1 MLSDVKHTI
10 TDFGIGSSVTKGE
23 GLHIKVGVSNIK
35 SDVPITITDNMTND
49 EIREKVGNSPLAD
62 GLIDSLFGGCKTIYA
77 MPVKVAE
84 DGAIKEESKNLTT
97 GTIAIEGKPTNAFKL
112 KVVVVNSGA
121 LNVGIFKYYLNGLE
135 SDELTIPQ
143 NGTYSVDGYGVNI
156 KFTGD
161 NFVKDE
167 YIEVS
172 TTRPKTN
179 IANILQALEY
189 VKKSSLNFEFIH
201 ILGESE
207 KEVWSSLVVEEQ
219 NFFDKYKKPC
229 IFVCEARK
237 IQEAENIDQY
247 TEYLRNEKKGIV
259 SRGLQVVVSR
269 ATYMRDGKEVEENV
283 ASKIMGLYA
292 KSKVQQSIGQVDS
305 FDIKGL
311 LEIMPKGIENVN
323 SELDDLGYTVVRTYA
338 GAEGI
343 YVNNAR
349 TFAKVGSDYEYVE
362 RTRTMYKA
370 VRETLITATLKLHSQ
385 VDMSNPEVSLKQITE
400 FINVPV
406 ERMVENKELS
416 SARVIIPEGQDI
428 LATSNFK
435 FKIRAIPIGI
445 LREIE
450 IDMGFENNI

>member
-1 MLSDVKHTI
+1 MKQ
-10 TDFGIGSSVTKGE
+10 E
-23 GLHIKVGVSNIK
+23 
-35 SDVPITITDNMTND
+35 
-49 EIREKVGNSPLAD
+49 
-62 GLIDSLFGGCKTIYA
+62 
-77 MPVKVAE
+77 
-84 DGAIKEESKNLTT
+84 
-97 GTIAIEGKPTNAFKL
+97 
-112 KVVVVNSGA
+112 
-121 LNVGIFKYYLNGLE
+121 
-135 SDELTIPQ
+135 
-143 NGTYSVDGYGVNI
+143 
-156 KFTGD
+156 
-161 NFVKDE
+161 
-167 YIEVS
+167 
-172 TTRPKTN
+172 
-179 IANILQALEY
+179 
-189 VKKSSLNFEFIH
+189 
-201 ILGESE
+201 
-207 KEVWSSLVVEEQ
+207 
-219 NFFDKYKKPC
+219 KYKK
-229 IFVCEARK
+229 
-237 IQEAENIDQY
+237 QENIDQY

-349 TFAKVGSDYEYVE
+349 TFAKTGSDYEYVE

>member
-1 MLSDVKHTI
+1 MLSNVKHTI

-23 GLHIKVGVSNIK
+23 GLHIKVGVSNTESNI
-35 SDVPITITDNMTND
+35 PITITDAMTND

-62 GLIDSLFGGCKTIYA
+62 SLIDSLSSGCRIIYA
-77 MPVKVAE
+77 MPVKVSE
-84 DGAIKEESKNLTT
+84 NGAIKEESKNLTT
-97 GTIAIEGKPTNAFKL
+97 GTIAVEGNPTNAFKL
-112 KVVVVNSGA
+112 KVVIVNSGA
-121 LNVGIFKYYLNGLE
+121 LNVGIFKYYLNDLE

-143 NGTYSVDGYGVNI
+143 NGTYSIDGYGVNI
-156 KFTGD
+156 KFTGE

-179 IANILQALEY
+179 IANILETLEY
-189 VKKSSLNFEFIH
+189 IKKSSLNFEFIH

-207 KEVWSSLVVEEQ
+207 KEVWASLVVEEQ

-237 IQEAENIDQY
+237 IGDEETIDQY
-247 TEYLRNEKKGIV
+247 AEYLRNEKKGII

-269 ATYMRDGKEVEENV
+269 ATYMRDGKEVEENL

-292 KSKVQQSIGQVDS
+292 KANVQQSIGQVDS
-305 FDIKGL
+305 FDLVGV
-311 LEIMPKGIENVN
+311 LELMPKGMENIN
-323 SELDDLGYTVVRTYA
+323 SELDDLGYTVAITYA
-338 GAEGI
+338 GVEGAYI
-343 YVNNAR
+343 NNAR
-349 TFAKVGSDYEYVE
+349 TFAKVGSDYEFVE

-428 LATSNFK
+428 LATSKFK

-450 IDMGFENNI
+450 IDMGFENNV